1 MVPFRT
7 PLINLARSSNMLRRL
22 LVVTLLALPL
32 ADVLCAQEPVFSG
45 PQPGEKLTPF
55 KLRGVF
61 GDLQGKEFDL
71 VGLAGGKPLAIV
83 FIHKATR
90 PSVGMTRILM
100 EYAARRSKEGLVAGV
115 VYLEDDVTEA
125 ENFLKRA
132 GHAFPTQVPIGIS
145 LDGREGPGAYG
156 LNRNVELTILVAQ
169 DNLVRANFALVQPSI
184 QSDAVRV
191 AKEFVA
197 VSGGGQAPTLA
208 DLGVGA
214 DGTPARQRLAAG
226 SGELEPLLRALIRR
240 DGTEKSVEE
249 AATAIEKLV
258 ATNAAAKT
266 RLGEIAARIVRAG
279 KVQDYGTP
287 PAQKHIRAWAE
298 KFGPQENPR

>member
-1 MVPFRT
+1 M
-7 PLINLARSSNMLRRL
+7 IDYARSSNMLRPLLIVAL
-22 LVVTLLALPL
+22 LVLQFAG
-32 ADVLCAQEPVFSG
+32 VLCAQEPVFSG

-71 VGLAGGKPLAIV
+71 VGMAEGKPLAIV

-100 EYAARRSKEGLVAGV
+100 EYAAKRAKDGLVAGV
-115 VYLEDDVTEA
+115 VYLEDDATAA

-156 LNRNVELTILVAQ
+156 LNRNVELTILVAK
-169 DNLVRANFALVQPSI
+169 DNLVRANFALVQPSV
-184 QSDAVRV
+184 QADAVRV

-197 VSGGGQAPTLA
+197 ASGGGQAPTLA
-208 DLGVGA
+208 DLGIGA
-214 DGTPARQRLAAG
+214 DGMPARKRPEAG
-226 SGELEPLLRALIRR
+226 STELEPLLRALIQR

-249 AATAIEKLV
+249 AAAAIEKLV
-258 ATNAAAKT
+258 TTNAAAKT
-266 RLGEIAARIVRAG
+266 RLGEITARIVQAG

-298 KFGPQENPR
+298 KYGPKAEAR